1 MPSTCRPYVVEI
13 RARGHVYL
21 YYRRSGERSLCPAQR
36 AAQHLTMPMIRCIAA
51 SRTQAT
57 SPWGPHTVGQAI
69 IDYLSTADFQ
79 QLSPASQRQYRWA
92 LDFMRDRI
100 GHVLVADIDADWT
113 DSLRNRLASN
123 PNQWNA
129 IRSRMREVF
138 RLYRR
143 RHPSMLPLNPWEEV
157 RRLKVADSDQ
167 NRRWPDEVILT
178 VLREATPEFRAL
190 LITLLLTAQRIG
202 DVVQFTK
209 SQYDP
214 RRRVLS
220 FAQQKTG
227 KHVSLHVPRCVGH
240 HVRGNVRSA
249 S

>member
-1 MPSTCRPYVVEI
+1 MLSNRRQFVVEI

-21 YYRRSGERSLCPAQR
+21 YYRRNGERVPLEGSEGS
-36 AAQHLTMPMIRCIAA
+36 AAFDHSYDQVHRRFEQPDRG
-51 SRTQAT
+51 
-57 SPWGPHTVGQAI
+57 PWGPHAVGRAI
-69 IDYLSTADFQ
+69 TDYLSTADFQ

-92 LDFMRDRI
+92 LDFVRDRI
-100 GHVLVADIDADWT
+100 GHVLVADIDLNWA
-113 DSLRNRLASN
+113 DSLRNRLASS

-178 VLREATPEFRAL
+178 ILR
-190 LITLLLTAQRIG
+190 
-202 DVVQFTK
+202 
-209 SQYDP
+209 
-214 RRRVLS
+214 
-220 FAQQKTG
+220 
-227 KHVSLHVPRCVGH
+227 
-240 HVRGNVRSA
+240 
-249 S
+249 

>member
-1 MPSTCRPYVVEI
+1 MLSSRRRFVVEI

-21 YYRRSGERSLCPAQR
+21 YYRRNGERVPLKGPEGS
-36 AAQHLTMPMIRCIAA
+36 AAFDH
-51 SRTQAT
+51 SYDQAHHRFERPD
-57 SPWGPHTVGQAI
+57 SGPWGPYTVGRAI
-69 IDYLSTADFQ
+69 TDYLSTADFQ

-100 GHVLVADIDADWT
+100 GHVLVADIDSDWT

-143 RHPSMLPLNPWEEV
+143 RHPAMMPLNPWEEV

-167 NRRWPDEVILT
+167 NRRWPDDVILT

-214 RRRVLS
+214 AQTSSVLRAAEDRQARFPS
-220 FAQQKTG
+220 RT
-227 KHVSLHVPRCVGH
+227 RCVGH

-249 S
+249 F